1 MTSPHR
7 NPKDLKKMIKDT
19 KQDMDDVHVAL
30 EKLRSLSEEDK
41 SETAALRSRIDEQSS
56 LICILKRRA
65 DEMLQRCQALERIN
79 CELEELQQEVQKE
92 LEDERKR
99 SSQLEQRFADLAA
112 NHQMLIDFKE
122 EYKRQNA
129 QLTQENQRLRQENES
144 LFCEELQEKEAVVLK
159 LTQELKELAE
169 QHKHLEEEYQEKTSG
184 FQVKLKELMSLHQTK
199 EASLQDELQSTQKQL
214 KDAVDIFHCC
224 IVVKPLRQSR
234 GREIMKETQ
243 LQEKLD
249 ALTKEKNQLQDLS
262 SMDTGQFEDILQDK
276 EEEIKKLERLRQE
289 EEEARVA
296 AEQRFEKEAKA
307 VNADLRVKDLRQ
319 ALEQSEQ
326 KYDELKKDFEA
337 YKKHCTDL
345 LAKEKELNA
354 KLRHII

>member
-214 KDAVDIFHCC
+214 KDAVDMYTELDLQ
-224 IVVKPLRQSR
+224 LRQSR

-262 SMDTGQFEDILQDK
+262 ALKEKTVEDK

>member
-1 MTSPHR
+1 MTSPQR
-7 NPKDLKKMIKDT
+7 NPNELKKMIRDT

-41 SETAALRSRIDEQSS
+41 SEAAALRSRIDEQSS

-79 CELEELQQEVQKE
+79 AELEELQEEVQKE

-129 QLTQENQRLRQENES
+129 QLTEENQRLRDENES
-144 LFCEELQEKEAVVLK
+144 LFCQELQEKEAVVLK
-159 LTQELKELAE
+159 LTQELKDLAE
-169 QHKHLEEEYQEKTSG
+169 QHKRLEEEYQEKTSG

-214 KDAVDIFHCC
+214 KHAVDMYAELDLQ
-224 IVVKPLRQSR
+224 LRQKR
-234 GREIMKETQ
+234 GKEIMRETE
-243 LQEKLD
+243 LQEKLE
-249 ALTKEKNQLQDLS
+249 ALTREKDELQDLS
-262 SMDTGQFEDILQDK
+262 ALREKIIEDKD
-276 EEEIKKLERLRQE
+276 EELKNLERKRQE
-289 EEEARVA
+289 EEQARVA
-296 AEQRFEKEAKA
+296 AEERFEKEAKA
-307 VNADLRVKDLRQ
+307 VNADLRVKDLQQ
-319 ALEQSEQ
+319 ALGHSEQ
-326 KYDELKKDFEA
+326 KYDDLKKDFEA
-337 YKKHCTDL
+337 YKKHCTSL

-354 KLRHII
+354 KLRHIN